1 MKNIDQA
8 KFQKYVEWPLIL
20 VEILYWWLQI
30 KLELDPKV
38 NHFDNIEDICTS
50 VFSLLSK
57 NCSFTLFHRQQI
69 IAKSEI

>member
-20 VEILYWWLQI
+20 LEI

-57 NCSFTLFHRQQI
+57 TYSFTLFHRQQI